1 MVDSSWD
8 NTGMPKP
15 KQGMALWAKIGLGCG
30 VVFLLLV
37 LTCGS
42 CIWVGINKGSAA
54 LDRSWAELH
63 DSAEGLRTVEG
74 TKALY
79 RHHARLRESY
89 PTEADFLK
97 AAAEWRPGLSGIPAK
112 RPDFKALFQEHKL
125 EIQASNQNG
134 RETTHIR
141 YHMESGKA
149 LIMDTELGKLVD
161 IRVE

>member
-1 MVDSSWD
+1 
-8 NTGMPKP
+8 MPKP
-15 KQGMALWAKIGLGCG
+15 KQGMPIWAKIGLGCG
-30 VVFLLLV
+30 IVFLLLV

-42 CIWVGINKGSAA
+42 CVWLGISKGSAA

-63 DSAEGLRTVEG
+63 ASAEGLRTEEG
-74 TKALY
+74 ARALY
-79 RHHARLRESY
+79 REHPRLKESY
-89 PTEADFLK
+89 PSEEEFLTV
-97 AAAEWRPGLSGIPAK
+97 AAEWRPNLSGLPAK

-149 LIMDTELGKLVD
+149 LVMDTEMGKLVD